1 MKERL
6 EGREERMVCTLFFGQ
21 PAVGDSKKWCCSVL
35 YPHTLMGGLNES
47 DNSWK
52 KGTNSRDQSA
62 AMGGLS
68 HNAYGK
74 EKMGTR
80 LLLKF
85 SRERTVRWRRCKIQ

>member
-1 MKERL
+1 MTVRS
-6 EGREERMVCTLFFGQ
+6 GIAQSF
-21 PAVGDSKKWCCSVL
+21 
-35 YPHTLMGGLNES
+35 TLMGGLNES

-62 AMGGLS
+62 AMRGLS